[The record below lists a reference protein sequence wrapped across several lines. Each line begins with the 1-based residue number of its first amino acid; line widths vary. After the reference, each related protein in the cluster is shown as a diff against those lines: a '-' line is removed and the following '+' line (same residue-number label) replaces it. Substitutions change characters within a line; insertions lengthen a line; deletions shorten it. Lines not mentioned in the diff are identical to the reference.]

1 MGSIVLSFDD
11 DGSRLLH
18 ALLNDSLMNVDEV
31 PLCLSL
37 PPMPA
42 RVLSCVTV
50 APLTSELLDLLPKRV
65 KMLIFPHE
73 QVVVMDGR

>member
-1 MGSIVLSFDD
+1 MWDRYSFDE
-11 DGSRLLH
+11 DGWRLLH
-18 ALLNDSLMNVDEV
+18 ALLNDSLINVHEV

-37 PPMPA
+37 PPMPV

-50 APLTSELLDLLPKRV
+50 APLTSELLDPLRRRM

-73 QVVVMDGR
+73 QVVVMDCW